1 MLRLIM
7 IESFR
12 SASTCA
18 VEVLDKGLWRSIL
31 RTDDNLF
38 SGEVSLDVK
47 APALE
52 IRQARLTVL
61 RDALGATPDLTTA
74 SEKLIGV
81 RVGPGM
87 TQIVRGLVAKEAGSQ
102 RFAEMVLDAMEML
115 INALT
120 VGELRKASEQY
131 GLPAEIPGDGPGIRL
146 NNVLIGLEHVKIMAE
161 NPRLRESCV
170 AFRDL

>member
-1 MLRLIM
+1 M

-18 VEVLDKGLWRSIL
+18 VEVLDKGLWRSVL

-52 IRQARLTVL
+52 IRLARLNVIK
-61 RDALGATPDLTTA
+61 DVIGAAPNLA
-74 SEKLIGV
+74 GAAEKLVGV

-87 TQIVRGLVAKEAGSQ
+87 TQIVRGLVAKEAGSP

-120 VGELRKASEQY
+120 VAELRKATEQY
-131 GLPAEIPGDGPGIRL
+131 GVPAEILGDGPDLRL

-170 AFRDL
+170 AFRDLS

>member
-1 MLRLIM
+1 M

-18 VEVLDKGLWRSIL
+18 VEVLEKGLWRSIL

-38 SGEVSLDVK
+38 SGEVSLEVK
-47 APALE
+47 APTLE
-52 IRQARLTVL
+52 IRRARLTVT
-61 RDALGATPDLTTA
+61 RDVLGVAPDLAHA
-74 SEKLIGV
+74 SERLVGV

-87 TQIVRGLVAKEAGSQ
+87 TQIVRGLVAKEAGSP
-102 RFAEMVLDAMEML
+102 RMAEMVLDAMEMV

-120 VGELRKASEQY
+120 VAELRNATEQF
-131 GLPAEIPGDGPGIRL
+131 GVPAETPGDGPDIRL
-146 NNVLIGLEHVKIMAE
+146 NNVLIGMEHVKIMAE

-170 AFRDL
+170 AFRDLS